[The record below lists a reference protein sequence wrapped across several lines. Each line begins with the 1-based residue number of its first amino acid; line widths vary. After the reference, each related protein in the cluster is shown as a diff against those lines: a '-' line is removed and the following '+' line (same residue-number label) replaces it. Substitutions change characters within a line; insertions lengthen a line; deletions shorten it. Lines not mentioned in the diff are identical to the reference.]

1 MDDIRIIAKELLD
14 ELENIKSGDLDKK
27 DKLQVKMKKIINLSD
42 EIILSKDL
50 KYINKKL
57 YGYRDIVSVYSFF
70 LKSPD
75 IKDNGRY
82 FLE

>member
-1 MDDIRIIAKELLD
+1 MDDIRIIAKELLV

-27 DKLQVKMKKIINLSD
+27 DKLQVKMEKIINLSD
-42 EIILSKDL
+42 EIILSEDL
-50 KYINKKL
+50 KDINKKL
-57 YGYRDIVSVYSFF
+57 NGYRDIVSVYSFF

-75 IKDNGRY
+75 IKDKGRC